1 MKNSK
6 DLQKIKG
13 DASFRTFYR
22 SKKNNSIVVYAKKEK
37 KKNLLI
43 YDAVNKILIKNRIL
57 APNLISHSYKK
68 NFIEIED
75 FGNNSLFKVL
85 KNKKKNKYLL
95 FKNIINILNKLQSI
109 ETKKIKNF
117 LNQNYKL
124 QLYKNKILYN

>member
-43 YDAVNKILIKNRIL
+43 YDAVNKILIKNGIS
-57 APNLISHSYKK
+57 APNLISHDYKK
-68 NFIEIED
+68 N
-75 FGNNSLFKVL
+75 
-85 KNKKKNKYLL
+85 LL
-95 FKNIINILNKLQSI
+95 AMRSHNQFSQSH
-109 ETKKIKNF
+109 
-117 LNQNYKL
+117 
-124 QLYKNKILYN
+124 

>member
-43 YDAVNKILIKNRIL
+43 YDAVNKI
-57 APNLISHSYKK
+57 
-68 NFIEIED
+68 
-75 FGNNSLFKVL
+75 
-85 KNKKKNKYLL
+85 
-95 FKNIINILNKLQSI
+95 
-109 ETKKIKNF
+109 
-117 LNQNYKL
+117 
-124 QLYKNKILYN
+124 

>member
-22 SKKNNSIVVYAKKEK
+22 SKKRKSIFAYAKKEK

-75 FGNNSLFKVL
+75 FGNVSLFRVL
-85 KNKKKNKYLL
+85 KNKKNNKY
-95 FKNIINILNKLQSI
+95 
-109 ETKKIKNF
+109 
-117 LNQNYKL
+117 
-124 QLYKNKILYN
+124 